1 MKKSHAAPSSSP
13 RAPAAPS
20 SSGLSHPP
28 APPRPRSRAHVALA
42 ILATAAA
49 TALAAPP
56 FSLSP
61 LALVALAPL
70 AWLVT
75 RLSTW
80 RRALAAGAAASCATT
95 LFIFHWIPGS
105 VHAFFN
111 LPTVVCWLV
120 FPIYGLLGQPQL
132 VVWAVARWQWR
143 GVRDGRA
150 LVASAA
156 LYAGLD
162 WLLPKLFRDT
172 LGLVFFADRWV
183 IQAADLGGLYLLTFA
198 AVLAGEVS
206 CAVVLERRRAL
217 PQAIGAGALWAA
229 ILVYGAVRAA
239 QIDAATAAAPR
250 FSVGVVQANIGN
262 VEKEIAARG
271 DLDGIIHTLK
281 AYGDLS
287 DQLVV
292 APEPAAPAAP
302 AAVGAAP
309 TAPIAPFAPP
319 DLLVWPETAYPLAY
333 GAHRSTLD
341 DDVDHELANYVSQ
354 RKVPLLFGGYQ
365 RRGDTEYN
373 SALLLAPDAPDGKAA
388 AYHKFHLIP
397 FGEYIPL
404 VGRAKFGTGGTPRT
418 LPLALPGRTIKLGP
432 VICYESLIPAHAIA
446 AVDAG
451 AQALINLTNDS
462 WFLSTA
468 EKELHLAM
476 AAVRSVETRRAQL
489 RATNTGISALISA
502 TGEITGRGPI
512 DAPAALR
519 YQVPVLDEPPTLV
532 MRLGT
537 WSGPAGLAVCMLL
550 LVSIAHRRRRQAQT

>member
-1 MKKSHAAPSSSP
+1 MKKSHAAPASSSSRVATALSSATISSPP
-13 RAPAAPS
+13 RA
-20 SSGLSHPP
+20 LSKVH
-28 APPRPRSRAHVALA
+28 AALA
-42 ILATAAA
+42 ILVTAAA

-61 LALVALAPL
+61 FALVALAPM

-95 LFIFHWIPGS
+95 LFVFHWIPGS

-111 LPTVVCWLV
+111 LPTALCWLV

-150 LVASAA
+150 LIASAA

-183 IQAADLGGLYLLTFA
+183 IQVADLGGLYLLTFA
-198 AVLAGEVS
+198 AVLAGEVT

-229 ILVYGAVRAA
+229 ILIYGAVRTSQIEAA
-239 QIDAATAAAPR
+239 VAAAPR
-250 FSVGVVQANIGN
+250 FSAGVVQANIGN

-292 APEPAAPAAP
+292 APSPTAPAAAAAPASAP
-302 AAVGAAP
+302 A
-309 TAPIAPFAPP
+309 TPFAPP

-365 RRGDTEYN
+365 RSGTTEYN
-373 SALLLAPDAPDGKAA
+373 SALLLLPDAPDGKAA

-404 VGRAKFGTGGTPRT
+404 VGRAKFGTGGAPRV
-418 LPLALPGRTIKLGP
+418 LPLALPARTIKLGP

-451 AQALINLTNDS
+451 AQVLINLTNDS
-462 WFLSTA
+462 WFLSVA

-489 RATNTGISALISA
+489 RATNTGISALISP

-519 YQVPVLDEPPTLV
+519 YQIPILDEPATLV

-550 LVSIAHRRRRQAQT
+550 LVAIARSRRRQAAR